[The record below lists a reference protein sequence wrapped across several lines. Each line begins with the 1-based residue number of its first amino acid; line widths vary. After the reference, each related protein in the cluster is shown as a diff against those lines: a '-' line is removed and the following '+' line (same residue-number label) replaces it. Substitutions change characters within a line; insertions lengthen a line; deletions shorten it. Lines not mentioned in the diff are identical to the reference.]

1 MPVTVYESLTLM
13 ITFAGLIIAILSSS
27 QKK

>member
-13 ITFAGLIIAILSSS
+13 ITFAGFVVTILSFTN
-27 QKK
+27 KK